1 MKKLPSLRNDLQNSD
16 NEMLIASSAMRMKPY
31 GFTLI
36 ELLVVIAI
44 IAILASILLPAL
56 NSARERGKSASCINN
71 LKQLGTAGNMYV
83 DANDGYFNTITNLN
97 LNGADVRWPWYFRET
112 YMSSGSL
119 NCPTSDRLKR
129 DQDSGVFGP
138 TSGYSYGVNYGGLC
152 ATFNS
157 SNEIESFTSLKT
169 TEVIL
174 PSQTIYGGDSQVPTE
189 EYRGTGNYMLASY
202 ESTGVGQLLGVH
214 SRKGN
219 AVMVD
224 GHTVTIPADDKA
236 GYTYPHCY
244 NYTGT
249 FGNHNG
255 ISINTYFSGK
265 GKTRNGKIQ

>member
-1 MKKLPSLRNDLQNSD
+1 MNSLYSEPKSVETPARGQV
-16 NEMLIASSAMRMKPY
+16 KQFC
-31 GFTLI
+31 FTLI

-56 NSARERGKSASCINN
+56 NRARERGKSASCISN
-71 LKQLGTAGNMYV
+71 LKQLGTACAMYI
-83 DANDGYFNTITNLN
+83 DANEGYFNTITTLN
-97 LNGADVRWPWYFRET
+97 LDGASVRWPWYFRET

-129 DQDSGVFGP
+129 DQDSSVFGP

-152 ATFNS
+152 ALFN
-157 SNEIESFTSLKT
+157 ESDKVEGFSSLKVS
-169 TEVIL
+169 EVIL

-214 SRKGN
+214 SRMGN
-219 AVMVD
+219 VVMAD
-224 GHTVTIPADDKA
+224 GHTVSVRSTDKA

-244 NYTGT
+244 KATGT
-249 FGNHNG
+249 FGNYKG
-255 ISINTYFSGK
+255 VSGSTFFSGR
-265 GKTRNGKIQ
+265 GKKRTGSLN